1 MSGLPIADLNPLHL
15 HTNEIDVVPVQN
27 LATEILFTRF
37 GDPSV
42 ALVLLCLRS
51 TITIKPGTGSY
62 AGKQKTKWLM
72 TFVLSWAPINDKD
85 TSAEEIA
92 VAKNKNDKTGTQRA
106 LVLQGGGA
114 LGAYDAGVFRALY
127 NKLSKED
134 KQNGESGRALFDI
147 VVGTSSGAMNGAI
160 LVSHVK
166 EKGTWEGSVEKLNA
180 FWDYVSTDP
189 DLWYYYPYYP
199 NKKEWIS
206 QWDVQKIKS
215 QYSCRRDS

>member
-1 MSGLPIADLNPLHL
+1 MSI
-15 HTNEIDVVPVQN
+15 I
-27 LATEILFTRF
+27 
-37 GDPSV
+37 
-42 ALVLLCLRS
+42 
-51 TITIKPGTGSY
+51 
-62 AGKQKTKWLM
+62 KTKKTPKKDLIKM
-72 TFVLSWAPINDKD
+72 YPTNDKD

-134 KQNGESGRALFDI
+134 KQDGESRRALFDI
-147 VVGTSSGAMNGAI
+147 VAGTSSGAMNGAI

-189 DLWYYYPYYP
+189 DLRY
-199 NKKEWIS
+199 
-206 QWDVQKIKS
+206 
-215 QYSCRRDS
+215 